1 MNPIIYNGKKII
13 RIKKT
18 SPGIFLTWILNNI
31 CTYHCSYCPEMVHG
45 GKNHHY
51 DWKHVEPFLNQ
62 CFERYPYIHFSL
74 SGGEPT
80 VSPFF
85 KDLVNKIYDKGG
97 SIHVTT
103 NLVRSWDY
111 WASIAHKFSSISV
124 SYHSEFVVTEDEE
137 NDFIDKLSKLSHKS
151 YVTLRIM
158 MHPRNWDRCVRLY
171 EKALLASEP
180 FTIEVMRILPDFGT
194 GYNYFD
200 ANYTDAQ
207 LEFLK
212 NTTIVFGDPK
222 LRSLPSYRS
231 NMTSSEIL
239 YDDVSREFFSLTI
252 QSDLEK
258 SKSNNFFG
266 WNCSI
271 GLESLFIHYDGQI
284 LRANCEV
291 GGVIGNI
298 VTGFE
303 WPTETIICNKNIC
316 HCAAD
321 IVITK
326 ECKNV

>member
-1 MNPIIYNGKKII
+1 MNPIVYNGKKII
-13 RIKKT
+13 KIEKT
-18 SPGIFLTWILNNI
+18 SPGLFLTWILNNI

-51 DWKHVEPFLNQ
+51 DWAHVKPFLDQ
-62 CFERYPYIHFSL
+62 CFEKFSYIHCSL

-85 KDLVNKIYDKGG
+85 KDLVDAIYDKGG

-111 WASIAHKFSSISV
+111 WKSIAHKFSSISV

-137 NDFIDKLSKLSHKS
+137 DEFIDKLSKLSHKS

-158 MHPRNWDRCVRLY
+158 MHPRNWNRCVRLY

-180 FTIEVMRILPDFGT
+180 FTIEVVRILPDFGM
-194 GYNYFD
+194 GFNYFD
-200 ANYTDAQ
+200 ASYSTEQ

-212 NTTIVFGDPK
+212 NTPIIFGDPK
-222 LRSLPSYRS
+222 LNQSSNYRK
-231 NMTSSEIL
+231 NQTTSDIFYS
-239 YDDVSREFFSLTI
+239 DGDNEFFSLSI

-258 SKSNNFFG
+258 SKSNNFHG
-266 WNCSI
+266 WKCSI
-271 GLESLFIHYDGQI
+271 GLESLFVHYDGGVQ
-284 LRANCEV
+284 RANCEV
-291 GGVIGNI
+291 GGIIGNI
-298 VTGFE
+298 VTGFR
-303 WPTETIICNKNIC
+303 WPTESIICNKNVC

-321 IVITK
+321 IVISK
-326 ECKNV
+326 EILNV